1 MEATGRGDS
10 VNRIEADLRRLV
22 SIPSVT
28 GDEAACQDAVAGLL
42 HEAGLRVERI
52 EADPESL
59 RRDPA
64 FPGYEVPRD
73 RLPVV
78 AGHLDTGVR
87 GPRTMLVG
95 HVDVVPP
102 GDEASWSQPAFE
114 PWVEDGRVYGRGAC
128 DMKGGLVAAIE
139 AVRRVREHG
148 GELSGEIIVLA
159 VPSEEDGGA
168 GSLAA
173 IRTGY
178 TGDACV
184 ITEPTG
190 LEIVVAHA
198 GAITFTLDVPGKAAH
213 ASMRREGVSA
223 LEHLT
228 YLDAALAQDERS
240 RNEAETHPLM
250 QAIGL
255 PYATIIGQVE
265 GGSWASTVM
274 DRVVAHGRYGVRLG
288 QDCDGAAEELT
299 AAVTTAWKA
308 HPFLADH
315 PVGLE
320 VWGARFDSAAIE
332 SDHDLPVGLGRAFR
346 EVTGRKTPTI
356 GVPYGADM
364 RLFINE
370 GNTPTV
376 MFGPGDVRVAHAAD
390 EYVPLADVATCAAT
404 LTRWLLEI
412 NGAGG

>member
-1 MEATGRGDS
+1 MS
-10 VNRIEADLRRLV
+10 RIESDLRTLV

-28 GDEAACQDAVAGLL
+28 GDEAACQDHVAEWLSDR
-42 HEAGLRVERI
+42 GLRVERI
-52 EADPESL
+52 ETDPTSL
-59 RRDPA
+59 MSDPA
-64 FPGYEVPRD
+64 FPGFEMPRT

-78 AGHLDTGVR
+78 AGHLDTGHP
-87 GPRTMLVG
+87 GPRVILVG

-102 GDEASWSQPAFE
+102 GNAAAWSRPAFE
-114 PWVEDGRVYGRGAC
+114 PWVEDGRLYGRGAC
-128 DMKGGLVAAIE
+128 DMKGGLVAAVE
-139 AVRRVREHG
+139 AVRRVIEEG
-148 GELSGEIIVLA
+148 GHLVGEVIILA

-168 GSLAA
+168 GSLSA
-173 IRTGY
+173 IRAGY

-198 GAITFTLDVPGKAAH
+198 GAITFTLEVPGKAAH

-223 LEHLT
+223 LEHLQ
-228 YLDAALAQDERS
+228 YLNAALSDDERA
-240 RNEAETHPLM
+240 RNQAETHPLM
-250 QAIGL
+250 RAIGL
-255 PYATIIGQVE
+255 PYPTIIGQVE

-288 QDCDGAAEELT
+288 QECDGAAEELRSV
-299 AAVTTAWKA
+299 VTEAWKA
-308 HPFLADH
+308 HPFLADR
-315 PVGLE
+315 PVGFR
-320 VWGARFDSAAIE
+320 VWGARFDSASIDP
-332 SDHDLPVGLGRAFR
+332 DHELPIGLAAAF
-346 EVTGRKTPTI
+346 EAVTGRDTGRV

-390 EYVPLADVATCAAT
+390 EYVRLDEVEACAAT
-404 LTRWLLEI
+404 LARWLNEVC
-412 NGAGG
+412 AG

>member
-1 MEATGRGDS
+1 M
-10 VNRIEADLRRLV
+10 NRIESDLRQLV

-28 GDEAACQDAVAGLL
+28 GDEAACQDTVAGLL
-42 HEAGLRVERI
+42 REAGLRVERI

-64 FPGYEVPRD
+64 FPGCEVARD
-73 RLPVV
+73 RLPIV
-78 AGHLDTGVR
+78 AGHLDTGVG

-102 GDEASWSQPAFE
+102 GDQASWSRPAFE
-114 PWVEDGRVYGRGAC
+114 PWVEEGRLYGRGAC

-139 AVRRVREHG
+139 ALRRIREHG
-148 GELSGEIIVLA
+148 SELTGEIIVLA

-173 IRTGY
+173 IRAGY

-213 ASMRREGVSA
+213 ASIRREGVSA

-228 YLDAALAQDERS
+228 YLGTALAQDEKR
-240 RNEAETHPLM
+240 RNESEEHPLM
-250 QAIGL
+250 RAIGL

-299 AAVTTAWKA
+299 AAVTTAWMA

-315 PVGLE
+315 PVRLN

-332 SDHDLPVGLGRAFR
+332 SDHELPVGLGRAFQ
-346 EVTGRKTPTI
+346 EVTGRKAPGV

-370 GNTPTV
+370 GDTPTV
-376 MFGPGDVRVAHAAD
+376 MFGPGDVKVAHAAD
-390 EYVPLADVATCAAT
+390 EYVRLDEVETCAAT
-404 LTRWLLEI
+404 LTRWLL
-412 NGAGG
+412 NLHGNPSGSLGAAS